1 MAALVTI
8 HMSKNLMIFSNLI
21 LKYQTPISSDELLP
35 WLIQAL
41 IHCQIFNLYSQLD
54 YMSKFNLSQDDTVIF
69 LNNIYLLY
77 IMCKYFSYD
86 IAKYS
91 IEKL

>member
-69 LNNIYLLY
+69 LKQYLF
-77 IMCKYFSYD
+77 I
-86 IAKYS
+86 IHNV
-91 IEKL
+91 

>member
-1 MAALVTI
+1 
-8 HMSKNLMIFSNLI
+8 MIFSNLI